1 MDLND
6 DIPRAGVPS
15 KSQRKRE
22 AEALQKLGEELV
34 RLPES
39 QLAALPLPEQLRDA
53 VEQARR
59 IGSHGALKRQRQYI
73 GRLMRETDTRSIR
86 LKLDELRGADKAAQA
101 RFRQLERWRDR
112 LIAEG
117 DAALGE
123 FLTQYPRADHPHLR
137 RLMRGAARDTA
148 AGRSPRRARELF
160 RYLQTLT

>member
-6 DIPRAGVPS
+6 DIPRTGVPS

-22 AEALQKLGEELV
+22 VEALQKLGEELV

-39 QLAALPLPEQLRDA
+39 QFAALPLPEQLRDA
-53 VEQARR
+53 VEQARH

-73 GRLMRETDTRSIR
+73 GRLMRETDTHSIR
-86 LKLDELRGADKAAQA
+86 LKLDELRGTDKAARA